1 MANRNC
7 VGGDK
12 KCKKDKQK
20 AILKWNRNKF
30 EPRRTRAKHNC
41 DKHKNLMNQ
50 EMNQHKTDLTRG
62 FHGKFSLKIVALQ
75 LVTPTSNHLYL

>member
-1 MANRNC
+1 M
-7 VGGDK
+7 GGDK

-41 DKHKNLMNQ
+41 DKHKNLMNH
-50 EMNQHKTDLTRG
+50 MGPWYDGGG
-62 FHGKFSLKIVALQ
+62 FDDDDHFELCTAWW
-75 LVTPTSNHLYL
+75 